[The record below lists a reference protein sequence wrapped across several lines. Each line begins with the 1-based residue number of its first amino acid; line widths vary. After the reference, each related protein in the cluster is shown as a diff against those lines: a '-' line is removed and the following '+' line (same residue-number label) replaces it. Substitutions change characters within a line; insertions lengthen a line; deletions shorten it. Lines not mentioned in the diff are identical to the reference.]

1 MSEVENLLDTVK
13 ANSNQLNSVDL
24 PQPITVTIQD
34 VRRGPS
40 KEQPVA
46 VHIDGGYQPF
56 LPCKTVRRVLISAY
70 SENGKNWIGKSLTLY
85 CDDSVKFGGVAV
97 GGIRISHMSDI
108 PNDMTFSVNLT
119 RGKKGQITVRKLEVK
134 LYDPAAFE
142 KNLPAWRAAISSGK
156 LTADQLI
163 SKAEQNGK
171 LTDEQRAAIKA
182 PIIEE
187 TPE

>member
-13 ANSNQLNSVDL
+13 ANSAQLNACDI

-56 LPCKTVRRVLISAY
+56 MPCKTVRRVLIGAWGA
-70 SENGKNWIGKSLTLY
+70 NGKDWIGKTLVLF
-85 CDDSVKFGGVAV
+85 CDESVKFGGVAV
-97 GGIRISHMSDI
+97 GGIRVSHMSHI
-108 PNDMTFSVNLT
+108 ANDMSFGVNTT

-134 LYDPAAFE
+134 YYPADKFAE
-142 KNLPAWRAAISSGK
+142 NLTPWRTAIAAGK
-156 LTADQLI
+156 ITADQAI

-171 LTDEQRAAIKA
+171 LTDEQKAAIRA
-182 PIIEE
+182 QANEE
-187 TPE
+187 VQV